1 MHSPPTSSPS
11 APLRRRP
18 HLLRRAGRLVAAALL
33 VAASVTL
40 LLWLTLQWGILP
52 RIQEWKPQIEARA
65 GAALGV
71 PVRIGTIS
79 VQAQGWVPLFEL
91 RDVSLLGRDGQPA
104 LQLAR
109 VRAAL
114 SPHSLW
120 LLEPRLAQLHLE
132 QVVLDIRRDRAGRF
146 HVAGIEIDSAAGAD
160 HDDDNRVADWLF
172 AQAEVVVRHSQV
184 RWTDEQRGAPP
195 LTLSDV
201 DIVLRNG
208 LRRHDLRIDATPPA
222 EWGARLGLRGR
233 FSAPLLAASGD
244 WRRWTGSLYAD
255 APAVDA
261 AQLGAHIDL
270 PFALSQGRG
279 AARAWLE
286 IDKGDWRDF
295 SVDLALADVSLR
307 LAPALAP
314 LEITS
319 LSGRVAAQRDGR
331 GVQLRTQGLQVQG
344 GDGVVWPAGDIALAW
359 QQAQTLAAPAR
370 SVAAAASSGAAGVA
384 SPITG
389 GRLDADRLD
398 LAQLAAMAQR
408 LPLGAIA
415 EKWLAELQPAGV
427 ISGLQTTWGGA
438 PDAPTAYTAKGRISG
453 LALAASKPEPI
464 SAMPPAPAASHPVG
478 RPGVS
483 GADLDFDLDQTGGRA
498 NLLINRGALQLPGL
512 FEKPTLPIVQAKAQ
526 LNWTVKAQAGAPA
539 AIEIRLLDAKF
550 SNADVQGDARG
561 SWRTGRG
568 EGRGVGARFPGV
580 IDLSGRILR
589 GNADR
594 IAAYLPLAV
603 PKRARLYVERAVRGG
618 RVDGGTFA
626 VRGDIWQF
634 PFRNGTPDQVFRI
647 IAKLR
652 DVNFDYLPSVAP
664 GGDEAT
670 WDSPWPGLSAA
681 QGELVFDRSSIA
693 LSEMQARLWGVQL
706 RGFSARIDDLV
717 ERPLLRVEGELRG
730 PAAEVLRYV
739 DVTPVGGWIGGGLH
753 ELRAEGAVDL
763 KLALAIPILEPEK
776 TSVRGSVALAGNDV
790 RVRPGTPLLAGARGR
805 VDFTQRGFQLAG
817 ASARVYGGE
826 ANLEGGTQSDGS
838 LKFSAEGRATAQA
851 MRSAPELGLL
861 AQIAPALRG
870 QTAYRAALSFKNGWP
885 ELSVSTDLVGI
896 DSELPPPLA
905 KAAATPLSTR
915 WQTRVVADA
924 FDSAGQLK
932 PGQTALDTGTLE
944 IGAIV
949 RAQAQRRL
957 SEDGPLLTT
966 LAIGINDSPPAATLG
981 AGPLPPGWFVNAR
994 LDSVDTDAWRA
1005 MLTRLAGPGED
1016 GSGLPPMQISLRAA
1030 EITGL
1035 TRKLT
1040 QAQVEVRYDP
1050 RSRDEPWAAQVRA
1063 EQGAGRVVWTPPR
1076 EAGDPGRVTAR
1087 LTRLALRLSETAAVE
1102 QLLDQAPAQVP
1113 ALDIV
1118 VDDFVLGARSLGRL
1132 DLQAST
1138 RASAVRAGVREW
1150 RLDRLDLGLPEARLQ
1165 ATGLW
1170 APVPAGIQRRMV
1182 LDFSLD
1188 IQDGGALATR
1198 FGMAHT
1204 LRGGKGRLGG
1214 QLTWAGSPF
1223 EPDLQSLGG
1232 RLDVALEAGQFLRA
1246 EPGVGRLLGVL
1257 SLQALPRRLL
1267 LDFRDVFQE
1276 GFSFDSVQGEVLV
1289 VQGRA
1294 QTQNL
1299 RMRGVQALVLMAGS
1313 ADLAKQTQ
1321 DLRVIVAPE
1330 VNVGSASL
1338 AYAAINPAVGI
1349 GTFLAQLLLREPL
1362 RAAGTREFHIT
1373 GPWGDPKVERVERGP
1388 DALVPSA
1395 DAPAS
1400 FGTAPASSSTPASP
1414 ALAPPPNPP
1423 TKPPAARQEP
1433 R

>member
-1 MHSPPTSSPS
+1 V
-11 APLRRRP
+11 RR
-18 HLLRRAGRLVAAALL
+18 
-33 VAASVTL
+33 S
-40 LLWLTLQWGILP
+40 
-52 RIQEWKPQIEARA
+52 
-65 GAALGV
+65 
-71 PVRIGTIS
+71 
-79 VQAQGWVPLFEL
+79 EL
-91 RDVSLLGRDGQPA
+91 
-104 LQLAR
+104 
-109 VRAAL
+109 
-114 SPHSLW
+114 
-120 LLEPRLAQLHLE
+120 
-132 QVVLDIRRDRAGRF
+132 
-146 HVAGIEIDSAAGAD
+146 
-160 HDDDNRVADWLF
+160 
-172 AQAEVVVRHSQV
+172 
-184 RWTDEQRGAPP
+184 RWTDELLGAPP
-195 LTLSDV
+195 LALSDV

-222 EWGARLGLRGR
+222 QWGARLGLRGR

-244 WRRWTGSLYAD
+244 WRRWSGTLYAD

-261 AQLGAHIDL
+261 AQLGAHLEL

-286 IDKGDWRDF
+286 IDKGHWRDF

-307 LAPALAP
+307 LGPALAP

-319 LSGRVAAQRDGR
+319 LRGRVATQRDSR

-344 GDGVVWPAGDIALAW
+344 GDGVAWPAGDIALAW
-359 QQAQTLAAPAR
+359 QQVQTLAAPAR
-370 SVAAAASSGAAGVA
+370 SAAAAASSAAIAAA

-398 LAQLAAMAQR
+398 LGLLAALAQR

-427 ISGLQTTWGGA
+427 ISGLQTSWSGA

-453 LALAASKPEPI
+453 LALAASKLEPI

-483 GADLDFDLDQTGGRA
+483 GADLDFDLDQAGGRA
-498 NLLINRGALQLPGL
+498 SLLINRGALQLPGL
-512 FEKPTLPIVQAKAQ
+512 FEKPTLPIVQAKAN
-526 LNWTVKAQAGAPA
+526 LSWSVKEQAGAPA

-561 SWRTGRG
+561 SWRTGSG

-580 IDLSGRILR
+580 IDLSGRIQR
-589 GNADR
+589 ANADR
-594 IAAYLPLAV
+594 VAAYLPLAV
-603 PKRARLYVERAVRGG
+603 PQPARHYVERAVRGG

-647 IAKLR
+647 TAKLR
-652 DVNFDYLPSVAP
+652 DVNFDYLPSVLP
-664 GGDEAT
+664 GGDEAA

-693 LSEMQARLWGVQL
+693 LTEMQARLWGVQL
-706 RGFSARIDDLV
+706 RGFSARIDDLA

-739 DVTPVGGWIGGGLH
+739 DVTPVGRWIGGGLQ

-763 KLALAIPILEPEK
+763 KLALTIPILEPDK
-776 TSVRGSVALAGNDV
+776 TTVRGSVVLAGNDV

-805 VDFTQRGFQLAG
+805 VDFTQAGFQLGG

-826 ANLEGGTQSDGS
+826 ASLEGGTQGDRS
-838 LKFSAEGRATAQA
+838 LKFSAEGRATALA

-870 QTAYRAALSFKNGWP
+870 QAAYRAALAFKNGWP
-885 ELSVSTDLVGI
+885 ELTVSTDLVGI
-896 DSELPPPLA
+896 DSDLPAPLA
-905 KAAATPLSTR
+905 KAAATPLPTR
-915 WQTRVVADA
+915 WQTRVVGDA
-924 FDSAGQLK
+924 FDPAGQLK
-932 PGQTALDTGTLE
+932 PGQTARDVGTLE
-944 IGAIV
+944 IGPAGGPVVGNTSLNTSGSTSNTSVPIV
-949 RAQAQRRL
+949 HAQAQRRL
-957 SEDGPLLTT
+957 GADGPVLGALGV
-966 LAIGINDSPPAATLG
+966 GIFDKPPAPG
-981 AGPLPPGWFVNAR
+981 ANPLLPGWSVNAR

-1040 QAQVEVRYDP
+1040 QAQVDVRHDP

-1076 EAGDPGRVTAR
+1076 EAGDPGRVSAR
-1087 LTRLALRLSETAAVE
+1087 LTRLALPPSETAAVE

-1138 RASAVRAGVREW
+1138 RASTVRAGVREW

-1170 APVPAGIQRRMV
+1170 VPVPAGIQRRMV

-1188 IQDGGALATR
+1188 ITDGGALATR
-1198 FGMAHT
+1198 FGMPQT

-1214 QLTWAGSPF
+1214 QLNWAGSPF
-1223 EPDLQSLGG
+1223 EPDLQSLSG

-1373 GPWGDPKVERVERGP
+1373 GPWGEPKVERVERGP

-1395 DAPAS
+1395 DAPV
-1400 FGTAPASSSTPASP
+1400 TAPGPASASTPTPAPTPTPPSP
-1414 ALAPPPNPP
+1414 PVP
-1423 TKPPAARQEP
+1423 RQEP

>member
-1 MHSPPTSSPS
+1 M
-11 APLRRRP
+11 RRT
-18 HLLRRAGRLVAAALL
+18 GRWVAAVLL
-33 VAASVTL
+33 AAASVTL

-52 RIQEWKPQIEARA
+52 RIQAWKPQIEARA

-71 PVRIGTIS
+71 PVRIGSIS

-104 LQLAR
+104 LQLAQ

-160 HDDDNRVADWLF
+160 HDDDNRVADWVF
-172 AQAEVVVRHSQV
+172 AQAEIVVRQSQV
-184 RWTDEQRGAPP
+184 RWTDELRGAPP
-195 LTLSDV
+195 LALSDV

-208 LRRHDLRIDATPPA
+208 LRRHELRIDATPPA
-222 EWGARLGLRGR
+222 DWGARLSLRGR

-244 WRRWTGSLYAD
+244 WRRWTGTLYAD

-261 AQLGAHIDL
+261 ARLGVHVDL

-279 AARAWLE
+279 AARAWLD
-286 IDKGDWRDF
+286 IDKGHWRDF
-295 SVDLALADVSLR
+295 SADLALADVSLR

-331 GVQLRTQGLQVQG
+331 GVQLRTRGLQVQS
-344 GDGVVWPAGDIALAW
+344 GDGLVWPAGDIALSW
-359 QQAQTLAAPAR
+359 QQVQTLAAPAATAAPAR
-370 SVAAAASSGAAGVA
+370 SAAVSMAASQASAGA

-398 LAQLAAMAQR
+398 LGQLAAMAQR

-415 EKWLAELQPAGV
+415 QKWLAELEPGGV
-427 ISGLQTTWGGA
+427 ISGLQTTWSGA
-438 PDAPTAYTAKGRISG
+438 PDAPSAYTAKGRISG
-453 LALAASKPEPI
+453 LALAASKPEPT
-464 SAMPPAPAASHPVG
+464 PATSPTPSSLQAPSTSHGVG

-483 GADLDFDLDQTGGRA
+483 GADLDFDLDQAGGRA

-526 LNWTVKAQAGAPA
+526 LAWSVNALAGAPA

-561 SWRTGRG
+561 SWRTGSG
-568 EGRGVGARFPGV
+568 EGSGLGARFPGV

-589 GNADR
+589 ANADR

-603 PKRARLYVERAVRGG
+603 PKNARRYVDRAVRGG
-618 RVDGGTFA
+618 RVDGGSFA

-634 PFRNGTPDQVFRI
+634 PFHNGTPDQVFRI
-647 IAKLR
+647 TAKLR
-652 DVNFDYLPSVAP
+652 DAGFDYLPSVAA
-664 GGDEAT
+664 GGDEEA
-670 WDSPWPGLSAA
+670 WDSPWPGLSAV
-681 QGELVFDRSSIA
+681 QGELVFDRTSIA
-693 LSEMQARLWGVQL
+693 LTEMQARLWGVQL
-706 RGFSARIDDLV
+706 RGFSARIDDLN

-739 DVTPVGGWIGGGLH
+739 DVSPVGRWIGGGLH
-753 ELRAEGAVDL
+753 ALRAEGAVDL
-763 KLALAIPILEPEK
+763 KLALAIPILDPEK
-776 TSVRGSVALAGNDV
+776 TTLRGSVLLTGNDV

-805 VDFTQRGFQLAG
+805 VDFTQAGFQLAG
-817 ASARVYGGE
+817 ATARVYGGE
-826 ANLEGGTQSDGS
+826 ANLGGGTQSDGS

-870 QTAYRAALSFKNGWP
+870 QAAYRAALAFKQGWP
-885 ELSVSTDLVGI
+885 ELTVTTDLIGI
-896 DSELPPPLA
+896 DSELPAPLT
-905 KAAATPLSTR
+905 KAAATPLATR
-915 WQTRVVADA
+915 WQTRVVDEA

-932 PGQTALDTGTLE
+932 PGQTARDIGTLE
-944 IGAIV
+944 IGSIV
-949 RAQAQRRL
+949 RAQASRRL
-957 SEDGPLLTT
+957 TDDGPLLNT
-966 LAIGINDSPPAATLG
+966 LGIGIFDNPPVPTSGPGAA
-981 AGPLPPGWFVNAR
+981 PGWFVNAR

-1005 MLTRLAGPGED
+1005 MLTRLAGAGED
-1016 GSGLPPMQISLRAA
+1016 GSALPPMQISLRAA

-1040 QAQVEVRYDP
+1040 QAQVEVRHDP

-1138 RASAVRAGVREW
+1138 RPSAVRAGVREW
-1150 RLDRLDLGLPEARLQ
+1150 RLDRLDLGLPGARLQ

-1188 IQDGGALATR
+1188 ITDGGALATR

-1214 QLTWAGSPF
+1214 QLDWAGSPF

-1330 VNVGSASL
+1330 VNMGSASL

-1373 GPWGDPKVERVERGP
+1373 GPWVEPKVERVERGP
-1388 DALVPSA
+1388 DALVPRA
-1395 DAPAS
+1395 EAPGPAS
-1400 FGTAPASSSTPASP
+1400 ASTPA
-1414 ALAPPPNPP
+1414 PNPA
-1423 TKPPAARQEP
+1423 TPPVPRQEP